1 MEKSKIVAAVLA
13 FLLGG
18 LGIHKFYLGKTKA
31 GVIHIA
37 LGVGGYVLA
46 FIGISAV
53 FAAGMSG
60 SGGGSAVGLVI
71 LLIGVLAASVNGVI
85 CLIETVLYLIK
96 SDQEFNRIYV
106 AGDKSWF

>member
-1 MEKSKIVAAVLA
+1 MEKSKIVAALLA

-18 LGIHKFYLGKTKA
+18 LGIHKFYLGKAKA

-60 SGGGSAVGLVI
+60 SGGGKRGWHNYPCDWPLGSG
-71 LLIGVLAASVNGVI
+71 S
-85 CLIETVLYLIK
+85 EW
-96 SDQEFNRIYV
+96 
-106 AGDKSWF
+106 GDLPD

>member
-37 LGVGGYVLA
+37 LGVGGYILA
-46 FIGISAV
+46 FIGISAT